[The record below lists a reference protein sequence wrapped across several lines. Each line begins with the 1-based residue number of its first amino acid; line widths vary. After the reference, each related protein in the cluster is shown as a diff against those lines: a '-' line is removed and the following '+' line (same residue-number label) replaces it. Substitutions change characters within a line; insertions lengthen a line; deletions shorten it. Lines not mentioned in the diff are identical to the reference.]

1 MDFVFRSQKKKT
13 MKYLTV
19 DDINDFEEILVV
31 NSPRSVEACLREG
44 VKPQDLLFIP
54 EEEFIYSQYSEDI
67 KHLHYEFFEAKRKEI
82 LSNIRKTRK
91 VIVSEHENITRS
103 STTMNASFVKSK
115 KEEERFLNV
124 KAKSICDMIKRQDVI
139 EKSIQIKE
147 MEHSLLLDKIMLNN
161 STMAEAVKKRNESMF
176 ELKNHRQ
183 KKFVKEQH
191 LIEQNKIKYYEKNV
205 EELRRLVKMEKD
217 KLKEISE
224 KRQRHEAKTQYYYQK
239 MLLQDAKIQELRKNK
254 LAENDAKAKDLIE
267 NIIVEKV
274 KKQKILENKWNE
286 KIRRT
291 AEVKK
296 RINNTID
303 KRQIEYYKIKKIADR
318 KFEDFMRNRDV
329 SKEPKRQSSKIFKV
343 YETIE
348 IDQYHKKKRLENKLN
363 DALSRI
369 EGKKHNDQK
378 ILEYKKQINSLK
390 KLKQG
395 WNIQRIKNKEEYMRE
410 IAKSKFVDRCKKIDE
425 IEENKI
431 REMNKREEEEIRGG
445 LRDFELRQAIYRMST
460 SKLWDKQQLIGLL
473 GFKEKTKSD
482 FIKKNIS
489 LHDSLEM

>member
-13 MKYLTV
+13 MKYLTI

-31 NSPRSVEACLREG
+31 NSPRSIEACLREG

-54 EEEFIYSQYSEDI
+54 EEEFTYSQYSEDI

-82 LSNIRKTRK
+82 LANVRRTRK
-91 VIVSEHENITRS
+91 AIISEYENITRS
-103 STTMNASFVKSK
+103 STAMNVSFVKSK

-124 KAKSICDMIKRQDVI
+124 KVKSICDMVERQDVI

-147 MEHSLLLDKIMLNN
+147 MEHSLLLDKIMSNN
-161 STMAEAVKKRNESMF
+161 SSMAEAVKKRNESMF
-176 ELKNHRQ
+176 ELRNKRQ
-183 KKFVKEQH
+183 KQNIKEQH
-191 LIEQNKIKYYEKNV
+191 LIEQNKIQYYEKNV
-205 EELRRLVKMEKD
+205 EEHRRLVKLEKD

-224 KRQRHEAKTQYYYQK
+224 KGQRHEAKTQYYYQK

-254 LAENDAKAKDLIE
+254 LVENDAKAKDLIE
-267 NIIVEKV
+267 KIIVEKT
-274 KKQKILENKWNE
+274 KKQKILENKWNA
-286 KIRRT
+286 KMRRT

-296 RINNTID
+296 RLNNTIE
-303 KRQIEYYKIKKIADR
+303 KRQIEYYKVKKIADK
-318 KFEDFMRNRDV
+318 KFEDFLRNRDR

-343 YETIE
+343 YETME

-363 DALSRI
+363 DALTRM
-369 EGKKHNDQK
+369 ERKKHDDQK
-378 ILEYKKQINSLK
+378 RLEYKKQINSLK
-390 KLKQG
+390 KLKQD

-410 IAKSKFVDRCKKIDE
+410 IAKNKFADRCKKIEE
-425 IEENKI
+425 IEEAKT
-431 REMNKREEEEIRGG
+431 REMNKREEEEIKGG

-473 GFKEKTKSD
+473 GFKGKTRSD
-482 FIKKNIS
+482 FIKKTTS
-489 LHDSLEM
+489 LHDSLEV